1 MLNKFENWMLTNK
14 VFYWTMFIFVLI
26 LVSSIFT
33 ITEGLYVTF
42 VINNFYIGIVYLI
55 GIVIIAIL
63 DFIFN

>member
-1 MLNKFENWMLTNK
+1 MLNKFENWILSNK

-26 LVSSIFT
+26 LISSIFT

-55 GIVIIAIL
+55 GILIIAIL

>member
-1 MLNKFENWMLTNK
+1 MLNKFENWMLGNK
-14 VFYWTMFIFVLI
+14 VFYWTMFIFVVI

-33 ITEGLYVTF
+33 ISEGLYVTF

>member
-1 MLNKFENWMLTNK
+1 MLNKFENWMLSNK
-14 VFYWTMFIFVLI
+14 VFYWTMFIFVVI

-33 ITEGLYVTF
+33 ISEGLYVTF

-55 GIVIIAIL
+55 GILIIAIL

>member
-1 MLNKFENWMLTNK
+1 MLNKFENWMLSNK
-14 VFYWTMFIFVLI
+14 VFYWTMFIFVVI

-33 ITEGLYVTF
+33 ISEGLYVTF

-63 DFIFN
+63 DFIFK

>member
-1 MLNKFENWMLTNK
+1 MLNKFENWMLSNK
-14 VFYWTMFIFVLI
+14 VFYWTMFIFVVILI
-26 LVSSIFT
+26 SSIFT

-55 GIVIIAIL
+55 GILIIAIL